1 MSIDPVPESSYGH
14 SHGHPSEEKDIK
26 EEEWDPTV
34 QDAFGN
40 EETAEVKYKVLKWW
54 YVSHIPHIPHTIRVA
69 MILSTDPTGN
79 VVYVCTSPV

>member
-1 MSIDPVPESSYGH
+1 MSIDPVPESSSHGH
-14 SHGHPSEEKDIK
+14 SHGHSPEEKDLK
-26 EEEWDPTV
+26 EEEWEPTV

-54 YVSHIPHIPHTIRVA
+54 YVSYILPTILVA